1 MKDGSSGK
9 RFGTIA
15 VEKGFIT
22 IEQFAEAMKIQ
33 IIEDM
38 GRTSGHRS
46 VGEILVEQGI
56 MTQTQVEEVL
66 EAKKGANYE

>member
-1 MKDGSSGK
+1 MKNESSGK
-9 RFGTIA
+9 RFGTVA

-38 GRTSGHRS
+38 GRTGGHRS

-56 MTQTQVEEVL
+56 MTEEQVEEVIR
-66 EAKKGANYE
+66 AKKTLDDQ